1 MRFFNVRL
9 HIYLIFT
16 DIKIVLTLFLCVAA
30 LIFPLFL
37 NIDLAYTGEN
47 AKLYFGVRLFGF
59 IKVISGYAE
68 KIKEGFAFHLSE
80 KKAYILSY
88 KSLTGAKESIKPFMD
103 YHFIKIRTVI
113 ETGNSDDAVAPLAA
127 AFASSYINGI
137 VCRIFSFKKPY
148 LVLDNSFNVYLD
160 RDVFN
165 VFMKI
170 DFVFNLIMV
179 ISSVIKIITEKII
192 YAIRQRKNQN

>member
-1 MRFFNVRL
+1 M
-9 HIYLIFT
+9 
-16 DIKIVLTLFLCVAA
+16 LTLFFCVAA

-37 NIDLAYTGEN
+37 SIDLAYTGEN

-59 IKVISGYAE
+59 IKVLSGYAE

-80 KKAYILSY
+80 KKAYIISY
-88 KSLTGAKESIKPFMD
+88 KDLTGAKESIKPFMD

-113 ETGNSDDAVAPLAA
+113 ETGNTDGVAYPLAA
-127 AFASSYINGI
+127 AFVSSYINGF
-137 VCRIFSFKKPY
+137 VCRIFAHKKPY

-165 VFMKI
+165 VFLKT

-179 ISSVIKIITEKII
+179 VSSVIKIITEKII
-192 YAIRQRKNQN
+192 YAIRQRKNKN